1 MDWLTL
7 DDNEEVLWSG
17 EPRMVSIAPAI
28 IIGIPLIPL
37 LGFGLIIMA
46 GAYLSVKNTD
56 FVVTNEGLYKKTGV
70 LSRSVQKIGFEKV
83 QNISFSQGILGN
95 YFGYGNVEI
104 STAGGSGVEMRF
116 NGIDDPKSV
125 QERVAGEMKKHT
137 GKEKK
142 ETEGKDTTELLLEEM
157 RETKKILMRIEEKMG
172 DEGK

>member
-1 MDWLTL
+1 MA
-7 DDNEEVLWSG
+7 
-17 EPRMVSIAPAI
+17 SIAPAI
-28 IIGIPLIPL
+28 IIGIPLSVI
-37 LGFGLIIMA
+37 GIGILIIV
-46 GAYLSVKNTD
+46 GAYLNIKNTD

-83 QNISFSQGILGN
+83 QNISFSQGIIAN

-125 QERVAGEMKKHT
+125 QERVATEMKKHT

-142 ETEGKDTTELLLEEM
+142 ETEGEDTMELVLEEL
-157 RETKKILMRIEEKMG
+157 RETRKVLMRIEKKMG
-172 DEGK
+172 NE

>member
-17 EPRMVSIAPAI
+17 EPRMASIAPAI
-28 IIGIPLIPL
+28 IIGIPLSVI
-37 LGFGLIIMA
+37 GIGILIIV
-46 GAYLSVKNTD
+46 GAYLNIKNTD

-83 QNISFSQGILGN
+83 QNISFSQGIIAN

-125 QERVAGEMKKHT
+125 QERVATEMKKHT

-142 ETEGKDTTELLLEEM
+142 EIEGEDTMELVLEEL
-157 RETKKILMRIEEKMG
+157 RETRKVLMRIEKKMG
-172 DEGK
+172 NE

>member
-7 DDNEEVLWSG
+7 DENEEVLWSG
-17 EPRMVSIAPAI
+17 EPRMASIAPAI
-28 IIGIPLIPL
+28 IVGIPLAV
-37 LGFGLIIMA
+37 LGIGIVIIV
-46 GAYLSVKNTD
+46 GAYLNIKNTD

-83 QNISFSQGILGN
+83 QNISFSQGIIAN

-125 QERVAGEMKKHT
+125 QERVAREMKKHT
-137 GKEKK
+137 GRE
-142 ETEGKDTTELLLEEM
+142 EGGEEAEGEDTMELVLEEM
-157 RETKKILMRIEEKMG
+157 RKTRQVLMRIEEKVG
-172 DEGK
+172 DE

>member
-17 EPRMVSIAPAI
+17 EPRMASIAPAI
-28 IIGIPLIPL
+28 IIGIPLSVI
-37 LGFGLIIMA
+37 GIGILIIV
-46 GAYLSVKNTD
+46 GAYLNVKNTD

-83 QNISFSQGILGN
+83 QNISFSQGIIAN

-125 QERVAGEMKKHT
+125 QERVATEMKKHT

-142 ETEGKDTTELLLEEM
+142 ETEGEDTMELVLEEL
-157 RETKKILMRIEEKMG
+157 RETRKVLMRIEKKMG
-172 DEGK
+172 NE

>member
-17 EPRMVSIAPAI
+17 EPRMASIAPAI
-28 IIGIPLIPL
+28 IIGIPLSVI
-37 LGFGLIIMA
+37 GIGILIIV
-46 GAYLSVKNTD
+46 GAYLNIKNTD

-83 QNISFSQGILGN
+83 QNISFSQGIIAN

-125 QERVAGEMKKHT
+125 QERVATEMKKHT

-142 ETEGKDTTELLLEEM
+142 ETEGEDTMELVLEEL
-157 RETKKILMRIEEKMG
+157 RETRKVLMRIEKKIGNE
-172 DEGK
+172 

>member
-7 DDNEEVLWSG
+7 DENEEVLWSG
-17 EPRMVSIAPAI
+17 EPRMASIAPAI
-28 IIGIPLIPL
+28 IIGVPLAI
-37 LGFGLIIMA
+37 FGIGILIIV
-46 GAYLSVKNTD
+46 GAYLNIKNTD

-83 QNISFSQGILGN
+83 QNISFSQGIVAN

-125 QERVAGEMKKHT
+125 QERVATEMKKHT
-137 GKEKK
+137 GKDKK
-142 ETEGKDTTELLLEEM
+142 ETEGEQKTELVLEELREM
-157 RETKKILMRIEEKMG
+157 RKVLLRIEEKMG
-172 DEGK
+172 D

>member
-7 DDNEEVLWSG
+7 DENEEVLWSG
-17 EPRMVSIAPAI
+17 EPRMASIAPAL
-28 IIGIPLIPL
+28 IIGVPLIFV
-37 LGFGLIIMA
+37 FGLGLVIIA
-46 GAYLSVKNTD
+46 GAYLNVKNTD

-83 QNISFSQGILGN
+83 QNISFSQGIIAN

-125 QERVAGEMKKHT
+125 QERVAKEMKKQT
-137 GKEKK
+137 GRGEDG
-142 ETEGKDTTELLLEEM
+142 EESEGEDTMELVLEEM
-157 RETKKILMRIEEKMG
+157 KKTRQVLMRIEEKLG
-172 DEGK
+172 DE

>member
-1 MDWLTL
+1 MNMDWLTL

-17 EPRMVSIAPAI
+17 EPRMASIAPAI
-28 IIGIPLIPL
+28 IIGIPLSVI
-37 LGFGLIIMA
+37 GIGILIIV
-46 GAYLSVKNTD
+46 GAYLNIKNTD

-83 QNISFSQGILGN
+83 QNISFSQGIIAN

-125 QERVAGEMKKHT
+125 QERVATEMKKHT

-142 ETEGKDTTELLLEEM
+142 ETEGEDTMELVLEEL
-157 RETKKILMRIEEKMG
+157 RETRKVLMRIEKKIGNE
-172 DEGK
+172 